1 MHATLTAGPLESAF
15 HLARALLVAAVRLA
29 DQALLAMAQGIWDAQ
44 MRARERAH
52 LAELDE
58 RMLRDMGITRLD
70 VAGEADKPFWR
81 R

>member
-1 MHATLTAGPLESAF
+1 
-15 HLARALLVAAVRLA
+15 
-29 DQALLAMAQGIWDAQ
+29 